1 MITYEG
7 PRDYEFA
14 VIPHAKKFIEEL
26 DALGI
31 KVREFLIQGK
41 ILTING
47 YFVLHLQGELI
58 IEKAGLMFKALPQV
72 LAEFVEDM
80 REGIRKELKPLG
92 MFVYLKP
99 SDVRVI
105 YEERPKA
112 SESLIV
118 DCPEEIRRECER
130 FGKGLLID
138 LRDKGI
144 KIDTLVVSSYVVGR
158 TLKVRVTVVPNGET
172 EGIEEVVKKKI
183 TYLERTVKEY
193 NVSLEKIEIIT
204 PKIKPVLGFVLV
216 RKRSIEREIDEII
229 QNEEIK
235 SVLTKIRGPNVSHHR

>member
-92 MFVYLKP
+92 MFVCLKP

-112 SESLIV
+112 TESLIV

-193 NVSLEKIEIIT
+193 NVSLEKIETIT
-204 PKIKPVLGFVLV
+204 PKIKPVLGFVLI
-216 RKRSIEREIDEII
+216 RKRSIEKEADEIV
-229 QNEEIK
+229 QNEEVK
-235 SVLTKIRGPNVSHHR
+235 SVLAKIREPNENHRK